1 MSLLFK
7 NIIKLEQKYKKYGL
21 KIIVINKQLSIIAK
35 FRVHLN
41 EKSYIRFIIFSILE
55 DLTLNMMVKYWL
67 EKSKYWNI
75 LFNENYIIELTC
87 LLWLT
92 DDSYILLLKEN
103 FYQLVMDIKT
113 KPILDL
119 RLKKSSIR
127 KKVYEIDS
135 NLQANLTPTE
145 LLNDIEI
152 RNTQIEFI
160 FSITYKTN

>member
-1 MSLLFK
+1 
-7 NIIKLEQKYKKYGL
+7 
-21 KIIVINKQLSIIAK
+21 
-35 FRVHLN
+35 
-41 EKSYIRFIIFSILE
+41 
-55 DLTLNMMVKYWL
+55 
-67 EKSKYWNI
+67 
-75 LFNENYIIELTC
+75 
-87 LLWLT
+87 
-92 DDSYILLLKEN
+92 
-103 FYQLVMDIKT
+103 MDIKT